1 MAQIAQDT
9 FTVEMPD
16 GSNLLVAKG
25 SAWPDGH
32 AVVKLDA
39 GRGFLF
45 KPVAESFGESP
56 VKAVKPARPAAARKG
71 T

>member
-9 FTVEMPD
+9 FTASLKD
-16 GSNLLVAKG
+16 GSNLLVTKG

-32 AVVKLDA
+32 EVVKIDA

-45 KPVAESFGESP
+45 KPVAESFGEEP
-56 VKAVKPARPAAARKG
+56 VKQAKAPSKG
-71 T
+71 RT